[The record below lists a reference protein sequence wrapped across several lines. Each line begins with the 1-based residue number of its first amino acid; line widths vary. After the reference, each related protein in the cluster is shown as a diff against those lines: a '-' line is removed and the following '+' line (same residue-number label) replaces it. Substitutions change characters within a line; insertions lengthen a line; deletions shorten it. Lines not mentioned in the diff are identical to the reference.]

1 MQKINMNQGFF
12 AYYRGLN
19 AMFLKLASNYCLRYI
34 TFNHFETALENTVL
48 ASVAAASFNTLLTY
62 PLDLA
67 QGRMQGDMSKKPSLF
82 VAETSKAS
90 QFNKP

>member
-12 AYYRGLN
+12 AYYRGFN
-19 AMFLKLASNYCLRYI
+19 ATFIKIVSNYSLRYI
-34 TFNHFETALENTVL
+34 TFNHFETLIPNTIL
-48 ASVAAASFNTLLTY
+48 ASIAAASFNTLLTY

-82 VAETSKAS
+82 VADTSKTS
-90 QFNKP
+90 